1 MQNKRD
7 VVFDDLSYDI
17 KKKGLAPLIR
27 DLKGLEVK
35 IIYLLNH
42 KHFVIIYRIRN
53 VDLNNV
59 YLYITNLGSY
69 VT

>member
-1 MQNKRD
+1 MCNKSG
-7 VVFDDLSYDI
+7 VVFNDLSYDI
-17 KKKGLAPLIR
+17 KKKGLAPLMR

-35 IIYLLNH
+35 IRYLLNH
-42 KHFVIIYRIRN
+42 KHFVINYRIRN
-53 VDLNNV
+53 VDLDNV

>member
-1 MQNKRD
+1 MFIL
-7 VVFDDLSYDI
+7 FDGLSYDI

-42 KHFVIIYRIRN
+42 KYFVINYRIRN

-59 YLYITNLGSY
+59 YLYITNLGSC

>member
-1 MQNKRD
+1 MQNKSGGVLD
-7 VVFDDLSYDI
+7 ALSYDI
-17 KKKGLAPLIR
+17 KEKGLAPIIR
-27 DLKGLEVK
+27 DLRGLEIK

-42 KHFVIIYRIRN
+42 KHFVINYGIRN

-59 YLYITNLGSY
+59 YLYISNLGSY

>member
-1 MQNKRD
+1 MQSKSD
-7 VVFDDLSYDI
+7 VVFHDLSHDI

-35 IIYLLNH
+35 IRYLLNH
-42 KHFVIIYRIRN
+42 KDFVIKYRTRN
-53 VDLNNV
+53 IDHNNV